1 MRLNRIFL
9 PAAGFGILILLGT
22 LAGVAQQ
29 TPAPKAN
36 KAATSFN
43 GTVKPFLEQNC
54 YGCHNGDLQSGGLNL
69 QSFTTAESA
78 MADRDHWLHVLD
90 KLQTSQMPPAGMPQP
105 PAADK
110 KAVIDWVAAELA
122 RTEPKASAGRVTAR
136 RLNRSE
142 YNNTVRDLLGVNFQP
157 ADDFPP
163 DDSGYGFDDIGDV
176 LSMSPTLMEKY
187 LTAADKV
194 ARAAVYGPPALKPTL
209 SKEEPWYIDF
219 TTRTEMA
226 PGGYDETGLSSNQ
239 ALHVVHRFPADGDYD
254 IVALLR
260 GTRPG
265 PSDPLH
271 VAFWIDGKQLK
282 VIDYPRDGEVS
293 GEKDGFRTHV
303 TAGDHEIAVS
313 FLKVFEGL
321 PASYGGP
328 NPTKRVAPAG
338 GRGGARG
345 GSGRGGFAG
354 GRGLSGG
361 GRGFSGGRGGAIAGR
376 GGAGASGGPGRGFI
390 DAAGRP
396 VAVAAVDPNA
406 NNNNEF
412 ADLAP
417 PKPGVV
423 SIAGFFIS
431 NLDVTGPYNEVMG
444 PSPESTK
451 LVFPCKVQTAACER
465 QILTQLAGRA
475 YRRPATTAEVNQLVS
490 LADSVRAHGDSFNE
504 GICIAI
510 EKILISPNFLFRI
523 ERDHTAPQVA
533 GVRPVALNSTSTA
546 HPLNDY
552 ELASRLSYFLW
563 SSMPD
568 DELTHMAAT
577 HQLRKPEVLRAQVI
591 RMLKDPKSDALVE
604 NFGGQWLQFRAIESH
619 IPDRKLFQE
628 YTEYTRMSIEKETE
642 LFFTYIMRENRSVM
656 DFINA
661 DYTFLNDRMAEFYGI
676 PGVKGPE
683 FRKVDISAT
692 PRRGVLTQASVLI
705 ASSYVNRTAPT
716 IRGKWILENILNT
729 PPPPPP
735 PDVPSLDDSGVG
747 KSVSL
752 RVQMEKHRANP
763 VCASCHSRMDPLGF
777 ALENYNAIGQWRDKD
792 GKFPIDATGKL
803 PDGRTFEGAQ
813 GLVKILSADPQTFAK
828 TISDKMLTY
837 ALGRGLE
844 SYDTPTVEK
853 IAAQLAAHDYKF
865 DNLVLGIVESL
876 PFQNRNSVPAT
887 QPATLK
893 KTASLIVSE
902 RKMQQ

>member
-1 MRLNRIFL
+1 MKLNRISFAL
-9 PAAGFGILILLGT
+9 AAGFA
-22 LAGVAQQ
+22 LAGLAQQ
-29 TPAPKAN
+29 SPAPKVN
-36 KAATSFN
+36 KAAASFA

-69 QSFTTAESA
+69 QSYTTAESA
-78 MADRDHWLHVLD
+78 MADRNHWLHVLD

-105 PAADK
+105 PEADK
-110 KAVIDWVAAELA
+110 KAVIDWVTAELA

-142 YNNTVRDLLGVNFQP
+142 YNNTVRDLLGVDFQP

-219 TTRTEMA
+219 TTRTEMP

-239 ALHVVHRFPADGDYD
+239 ALHVIHRFPADGDYD

-293 GEKDGFRTHV
+293 GEKDGFRTHI
-303 TAGDHEIAVS
+303 TAGDHEVAIS

-321 PASYGGP
+321 PPSYGGP

-338 GRGGARG
+338 GRGG
-345 GSGRGGFAG
+345 SGRGGFAG
-354 GRGLSGG
+354 GRGFSGG
-361 GRGFSGGRGGAIAGR
+361 GRGFSGGRGGGAIAGR
-376 GGAGASGGPGRGFI
+376 GGAGASGGGGRGFI
-390 DAAGRP
+390 DPAGRP
-396 VAVAAVDPNA
+396 VAGAAVDPNA

-431 NLDVTGPYNEVMG
+431 NLYVTGPFNEVMG
-444 PSPESTK
+444 PSPESVK
-451 LVFPCKVQTAACER
+451 LVFSCKAHTAACER

-533 GVRPVALNSTSTA
+533 GLHPVALKAASDA
-546 HPLNDY
+546 QPLNDY

-568 DELTHMAAT
+568 DELTRMAAT
-577 HQLRKPEVLRAQVI
+577 HQLRKPEVLQAQVI

-619 IPDRKLFQE
+619 IPDRKIFQE

-642 LFFTYIMRENRSVM
+642 LFFTYIMRENRPVL

-661 DYTFLNDRMAEFYGI
+661 DYTFLNDRLAEFYGI

-716 IRGKWILENILNT
+716 IRGKWILENILNA

-752 RVQMEKHRANP
+752 REQMEKHRANV
-763 VCASCHSRMDPLGF
+763 VCASCHARMDPLGF
-777 ALENYNAIGQWRDKD
+777 SLENYNAIGQWRDKD

-803 PDGRTFEGAQ
+803 PDGRTFEGAP
-813 GLVKILSADPQTFAK
+813 GLVKILSADPQAFAK
-828 TISDKMLTY
+828 TIADKMLTY

-865 DNLVLGIVESL
+865 DTLVLGIAESL
-876 PFQNRNSVPAT
+876 PFQNRTSNRTSAPANA
-887 QPATLK
+887 PAPLK
-893 KTASLIVSE
+893 KTASLTGMSSE